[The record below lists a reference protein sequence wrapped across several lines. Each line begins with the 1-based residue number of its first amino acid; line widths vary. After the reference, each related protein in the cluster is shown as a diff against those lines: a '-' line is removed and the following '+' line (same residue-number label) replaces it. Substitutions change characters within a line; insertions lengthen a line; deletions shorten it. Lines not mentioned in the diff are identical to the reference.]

1 MCSLIGFLY
10 LFSCYIDTAYLKNI
24 VLQLTERYSKIVLCS
39 VVIYNFAS
47 RFSSAITFLSYER
60 CVEESFYDTD
70 MLILNIN
77 LDGVMSKIHEGLCDG
92 SSEIPIL

>member
-10 LFSCYIDTAYLKNI
+10 LFSFYIDTAYLKNI

-47 RFSSAITFLSYER
+47 RFSSAIMFLSYER
-60 CVEESFYDTD
+60 YVEESFYGTE

-77 LDGVMSKIHEGLCDG
+77 LDGVNEQD
-92 SSEIPIL
+92 P